1 MATRK
6 SVPMP
11 ARRETLTREAIAE
24 AALAMI
30 DAQGLEALSMRRLG
44 EALGVEAMALY
55 HHYPN
60 KGQLLDA
67 VMDRLVEEID
77 LPDPP
82 RATPLQKLRRYVSD
96 YRGIALRHPRAYL
109 LLSTRRFNSARS
121 FALYERIL
129 AAFAEAGLSAER
141 AALWFR
147 LLGGFAN
154 GAGMADVASREL
166 TPHATPLQLERA
178 PDSVQFPHVRAVA
191 PHLRVERLDGVFAF
205 GLDVLFDALQRELA
219 GQPIAAPARAA
230 RLPNGRRPA
239 R

>member
-6 SVPMP
+6 SASMP
-11 ARRETLTREAIAE
+11 VRRESLTREAIAE

-67 VMDRLVEEID
+67 VMDRLVDEID
-77 LPDPP
+77 RPAPP

-96 YRGIALRHPRAYL
+96 YRGIALTHPRAFL
-109 LLSTRRFNSARS
+109 LLTTRRFNSTRS
-121 FALYERIL
+121 FALYERL
-129 AAFAEAGLSAER
+129 LSTFAEAGLPPER

-147 LLGGFAN
+147 LLGGFVS

-166 TPHATPLQLERA
+166 TPDATPLQLERA
-178 PDSVQFPHVRAVA
+178 PDSVPFPHVRAVA
-191 PHLRVERLDGVFAF
+191 PFLRVERLDGVFAF
-205 GLDVLFDALQRELA
+205 GLDVLFAALQRELD
-219 GQPIAAPARAA
+219 GDPIVLPAAPAKRPRRA
-230 RLPNGRRPA
+230 G
-239 R
+239 